1 MSDRTQRVKK
11 AYERPIELLGGLQL
25 CRTLPASLKPNEP
38 EFWKWSWQEMAKYD
52 IPAIV
57 DAVLEKSGKKNLYY
71 IGHSQG
77 TLIMFTHL
85 AEIRVSK

>member
-1 MSDRTQRVKK
+1 
-11 AYERPIELLGGLQL
+11 
-25 CRTLPASLKPNEP
+25 
-38 EFWKWSWQEMAKYD
+38 MAKYD

-85 AEIRVSK
+85 AEIRVSKRIFTSLFILTRRH